1 MTPTSM
7 FELRHKARA
16 LYNNDMVPEHINQH
30 NQRQWVRAVL
40 RLGDKWLTA
49 KPIKRIDQPSN

>member
-1 MTPTSM
+1 M

-40 RLGDKWLTA
+40 RLGDKWLIA

>member
-30 NQRQWVRAVL
+30 NQRQWVRAVM